1 MQNKFLQVAAILM
14 AVTCFASMAEAQSFW
29 QFSKKS
35 TDKFEKSWTQNHVIP
50 ATYCGQGSMTAVDA
64 EGKPLERYVMTKNR
78 PAAGPFK
85 AGCSFVFEIPASDM
99 AAGEYVD
106 FNATFSI
113 QDGAP
118 MDWALEIMDGGV
130 WREGRRFR
138 CHGPAFG
145 GDHKFTSVYHTFRLE
160 NAPTDGKVNIRL
172 VALDGE
178 IRPVREGNTGD
189 ATVMFISDSYIGA
202 KVNDFGTVAPKDTV
216 KVLCIGNSFTYYHGC
231 PMMLKEL
238 AWNEGHYLD
247 MSASLKGGRTMAQH
261 QTLAMTKDLI
271 NEGGFE
277 YVFLQDQSMAAAKV
291 GKDKKEHA
299 QLVKD
304 MAVVAEQVR
313 AKSPGCKAV
322 VECTWAYK
330 GKNNGGF
337 ESFDAFYV
345 YGKKGAK
352 IMAKAVRKAKV
363 SPISTAFEIARVERP
378 DINLYHTDNHHQSM
392 AGSYLKSCVNYLIL
406 FGKPFGDNP
415 ADCLIDKDVAAYLRS
430 VAERVVL
437 K

>member
-1 MQNKFLQVAAILM
+1 MNKLNRILQVAAILM
-14 AVTCFASMAEAQSFW
+14 AVTCFASVAEAQSFW
-29 QFSKKS
+29 QFNKKS
-35 TDKFEKSWTQNHVIP
+35 TLKFEESWTQNHVMP

-64 EGKPLERYVMTKNR
+64 EGKPLEKYQVAKNR
-78 PAAGPFK
+78 PVAGPFK
-85 AGCSFVFEIPASDM
+85 AGCSFVFEIPASDQ

-118 MDWALEIMDGGV
+118 MDWALEIMDGGI
-130 WREGRRFR
+130 WKEGRRFR

-145 GDHKFTSVYHTFRLE
+145 GDHKFTSVYNTFRLE

-247 MSASLKGGRTMAQH
+247 ISASLKGGRTMAQH
-261 QTLAMTKDLI
+261 QTLAMT
-271 NEGGFE
+271 
-277 YVFLQDQSMAAAKV
+277 
-291 GKDKKEHA
+291 
-299 QLVKD
+299 
-304 MAVVAEQVR
+304 
-313 AKSPGCKAV
+313 
-322 VECTWAYK
+322 
-330 GKNNGGF
+330 
-337 ESFDAFYV
+337 
-345 YGKKGAK
+345 
-352 IMAKAVRKAKV
+352 
-363 SPISTAFEIARVERP
+363 
-378 DINLYHTDNHHQSM
+378 
-392 AGSYLKSCVNYLIL
+392 
-406 FGKPFGDNP
+406 
-415 ADCLIDKDVAAYLRS
+415 
-430 VAERVVL
+430 
-437 K
+437 